1 MRGTVGFRLRV
12 RRVEAKE
19 KMSQDKSETTISR
32 IVEELRKPGPYS
44 NDGLA
49 SRMAGVNGLEREA
62 K

>member
-1 MRGTVGFRLRV
+1 
-12 RRVEAKE
+12 
-19 KMSQDKSETTISR
+19 MSQDKSETTISR